1 MICNIPKVTVT
12 TWSSNN
18 VLLVGPTYRQFLN
31 KSLSVVENS
40 DVASII
46 GQPGM
51 GKTTILRKVQ
61 QILEDKKYV
70 FYLDL
75 ASKGEIEEEFW
86 NKIDLMSLK
95 EIVIRKM
102 DKKKYGYSFWKK
114 LFGVSFEKHL
124 GSLCGKMNDSLLRI
138 FCGNYTRDF
147 DGMLRL
153 LRDLKEVVSP
163 VLLIDEVRDH
173 HLQKIHRLINS
184 GLNIPVLMAIPTDAY
199 SKVSDLAIR
208 RRLDESRIS
217 LDNALTSD
225 DIKEIVEAYCK
236 DLSDILYPIVLSLW
250 NGKEINTVSSILQ
263 YIRSEIDK
271 AESFCKENIGCIR
284 EKIKESYTLKDV
296 AEDSRSLE
304 KMMRESLISLAKE
317 FNISY
322 VHPRGKRVEVK
333 GKTLTVGLFFIK
345 DGLAYVGLVKLFNG
359 KEVERDQEIELLSY
373 IDKIEHEKKEYK
385 VALKFLVTNVRLN
398 INGVETVEL
407 PTLEAVRIIRGDSM
421 LLEERLRSLLNS
433 VSPDKKEEVVV

>member
-1 MICNIPKVTVT
+1 MICDIPKVTVT

-31 KSLSVVENS
+31 KSLSVIENS

-61 QILEDKKYV
+61 QILENKKYV

-86 NKIDLMSLK
+86 SKIDFISLK
-95 EIVIRKM
+95 ESVIGRM

-114 LFGVSFEKHL
+114 LFGISFEKHL
-124 GSLCGKMNDSLLRI
+124 SSLCGKINDSLLRI

-147 DGMLRL
+147 DGMLML
-153 LRDLKEVVSP
+153 LRDLKEIFSP

-184 GLNIPVLMAIPTDAY
+184 GLSIPVLMAIPTDAY

-236 DLSDILYPIVLSLW
+236 ELSDILYPIILSLW

-271 AESFCKENIGCIR
+271 AESSCGENIDCIR
-284 EKIKESYTLKDV
+284 EKIRESYTLKNV
-296 AEDSRSLE
+296 TEDSRSLE
-304 KMMRESLISLAKE
+304 RMIRESLISLSKE

-373 IDKIEHEKKEYK
+373 IDKIDHEKKEYK
-385 VALKFLVTNVRLN
+385 VAIRFLITNVKLN
-398 INGVETVEL
+398 VNGVEVIEI

-421 LLEERLRSLLNS
+421 LLEERLRSLLDS
-433 VSPDKKEEVVV
+433 VSSDKKEEAVV